1 MVESDEKV
9 LGTYT
14 VRKTG
19 NANSVT
25 IPASSGF
32 SKGDT
37 VILTLKSN
45 GNLEI
50 KKSKSN
56 FWDMAPVMSK
66 KEKRQELE
74 DLGYNPLEQRPK
86 GRERIQ

>member
-1 MVESDEKV
+1 MTEIDEKV

-37 VILTLKSN
+37 VILILKSN

-50 KKSKSN
+50 KKSKAN
-56 FWDMAPVMSK
+56 FWDMAPVMTE
-66 KEKRQELE
+66 KEKKQELR
-74 DLGYNPLEQRPK
+74 DLGCNPLEQQPK
-86 GRERIQ
+86 GREKIQ